1 MSWADVQVAF
11 ILGLDI
17 GGTKLAAG
25 LAADDGRLLSREVIP
40 SRPEEGAEAIIA
52 RLLAMA
58 RKVIDASG
66 APPSAIAATGVSC
79 GGPLDIRTGIVREPT
94 NLPGWVDV
102 PLVVRLANG
111 LAGLLGDGPLFLE
124 NDANAAAM
132 AEHRYGAGRGVA
144 NLVYLTISTGIGGGV
159 IIEDRVIE
167 GESGN
172 AAEIGHMSMAHDG
185 WPCPCGSRGCLE
197 AFASGTNIARRARER
212 MAGGERS
219 SLAGLM
225 TGAPDT
231 ITAREV
237 AAAARAGDAL
247 ACAVWDE
254 TVAVLGAAVGSI
266 INIFNPRLVIL
277 GGGVT
282 AVGDQLIAPVRRIAL
297 DRAFPSMAA
306 EADVV
311 IGQLGAD
318 IGVMG
323 AVAAAQSRL
332 ANRDPH
338 LASWDARPTTS

>member
-1 MSWADVQVAF
+1 MSF
-11 ILGLDI
+11 LLGLDI

-25 LAADDGRLLSREVIP
+25 VAADDGRLLSREVTP
-40 SRPEEGAEAIIA
+40 ARTEEGAQGMIA
-52 RLLAMA
+52 RLLAMGRRA
-58 RKVIDASG
+58 IDASG
-66 APPSAIAATGVSC
+66 VPPSAIDAVGVSC
-79 GGPLDIRTGIVREPT
+79 GGPLDIGTGVVREPT
-94 NLPGWVDV
+94 NLPGWIDV
-102 PLVVRLANG
+102 PLVALLSDDLG
-111 LAGLLGDGPLFLE
+111 GLLGGKPVYLE

-132 AEHRYGAGRGVA
+132 AEHRYGAGRGVT

-159 IIEDRVIE
+159 IIDDRVVE
-167 GESGN
+167 GERGN
-172 AAEIGHMSMAHDG
+172 AAELGHMSLSHDG

-212 MAGGERS
+212 MADGERS
-219 SLAGLM
+219 SMESLL
-225 TGAPDT
+225 TEAPET
-231 ITAREV
+231 FTAREV

-332 ANRDPH
+332 ANRDAH
-338 LASWDARPTTS
+338 LASQDARPTTS